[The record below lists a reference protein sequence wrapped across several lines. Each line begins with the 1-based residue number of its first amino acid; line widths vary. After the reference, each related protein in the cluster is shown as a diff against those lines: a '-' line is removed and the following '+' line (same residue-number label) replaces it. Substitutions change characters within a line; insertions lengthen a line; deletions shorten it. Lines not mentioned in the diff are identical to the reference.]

1 MNPRR
6 ILGAL
11 LALALLLGTV
21 LLPQAASAETIGLNI
36 LDPTEVSVSSPSG
49 FLGLGYTG
57 SGSFNAT
64 SFDGVNNAGTD
75 SSAHNHIVRTNDT
88 IGYDF
93 NFNLLGGGGANIV
106 LTATLSPAG
115 AGKWINT
122 GGLPCPGGASVS
134 PDGNTLTCTY
144 GAVASGVQDLVA
156 SAQMLATPTANGT
169 HIEVSATVSD
179 GVANSVTRVG
189 YTQSTGVD
197 AVVPDDIITAVQ
209 KAQLVKATS
218 HIPQGTIQHVFG
230 YNHTSTNGYLVTYPI
245 LVREG
250 DGSIGAAQLGNAP
263 LPATFTFNDN
273 VVAPADAVLDSCGI
287 NGDGNVTIGKTPYGT
302 AAGHTTTNSVANS
315 GMIQCSTL
323 VGGVVGVTVTG
334 ADTSGTTYPTLDQ
347 DGSQVEDNSWV
358 VSGYLRLFV
367 PDDGL
372 THHLT
377 DIYAPDANFSG
388 QAPSNGS
395 CVLGDPGLQ
404 LCSSADVP
412 VYAPTLSGA
421 GNKTLIMDVLGGT
434 PHAFAGTSNANGPAL
449 NPGQEFVAQITQQN
463 PSNTTSTGL
472 ANLQNAVSCD
482 ALDTSKE
489 SIWAFDG
496 TTGTTDT
503 THAVLVDASSTA
515 TVAAIQYGDAS
526 SNCTDAYGLATPHWT
541 TSIDMSNVAAPNYYL
556 NIHNVRV
563 LYEIDAE
570 APPTTPNQFLKFYVN
585 EKTLATD
592 NPGDIVKDC
601 NSTVANIFY
610 PVSGG
615 TVTGTFT
622 SGNCGQGQIFYSN
635 YAIAK
640 GLRADVSNSALFTVL
655 GHSNPGVDPTQE
667 FVGYLQIDGH
677 LNTIVQHDTY
687 ACDLIDRTKYTV
699 ADFDGTTN
707 PSTPITG
714 PVTFLT
720 GSKPTVNGTPANLTF
735 SAPNVPAL
743 DVEYSTD
750 ALTGSDNCQTGT
762 WSTTEPAASTITK
775 IRIHWDLQINQSV
788 MMLVNLKANA
798 GLNGF
803 GSPSPDTVTNQMA
816 ASTLA
821 APTPPL
827 TASATAEVLTE
838 VVKLTKSVAP
848 GTGTVGGTV
857 TYTLNPILYGPAGTS
872 GLITITD
879 VLPAGVTY
887 HPGSSQFI
895 NLPPPQSTWN
905 VATGNVTPPG
915 IVTDPVTGIQT
926 LTFTV
931 GTAGA
936 AAGRYVALP
945 SIQFQADLSLALSNG
960 SHTNNA
966 TINDMADTSGTDHT
980 AQASFNV
987 NDSGGLNVAKIVTVA
1002 PTAVNTPIT
1011 WELRYSNQGNSDL
1024 PWTDFIDVLPFNGD
1038 ALGTHYN
1045 GSLTFVSV
1053 TASDAVQFE
1062 YTNQPRNQINL
1073 DPYCATNGGSHG
1085 TSIVAGNP
1093 GAVCNN
1099 YSTTTWYTALGMPG
1113 GPQIPADVTALRILG
1128 LTLTHGTAVVHTID
1142 VSTATSGNVPSD
1154 LYWNQ
1159 YDLRTTNT
1167 LVAQAEVSTSVP
1179 IPPSP
1184 FVSLVK
1190 SCIAP
1195 PNCTSAAQPTD
1206 AFTPITDIVYQIQAT
1221 NAGGHAA
1228 GALTITDA
1236 IPNSGGPTP
1245 TFYMDFKVGSA
1256 TTTYGGAFN
1265 AAMFAVSY
1273 STDPLMSSGSFTYT
1287 PVSGAGG
1294 APAGYDRMVTAVR
1307 WTMTGAN
1314 TLAAAGGANVG
1325 TVQFSAAI
1333 R

>member
-1 MNPRR
+1 VKPPR
-6 ILGAL
+6 IFGTLLAFAL
-11 LALALLLGTV
+11 LAGTFSS
-21 LLPQAASAETIGLNI
+21 PHPASAETIGLNI
-36 LDPTEVSVSSPSG
+36 LDPTEVSASSPSG
-49 FLGLGYTG
+49 YLGLGYTG
-57 SGSFNAT
+57 NGSFNGT

-75 SSAHNHIVRTNDT
+75 SSANNHIVRTNDT

-93 NFNLLGGGGANIV
+93 NFNLLGGGGTNIV

-122 GGLPCPGGASVS
+122 GTLPCPGGATVS
-134 PDGNTLTCTY
+134 PDGNTLTCTS
-144 GAVASGVQDLVA
+144 GAVGSGVQDLVA

-197 AVVPDDIITAVQ
+197 AIVPDDIITAVQ

-218 HIPQGTIQHVFG
+218 HIPQGTIQHVF
-230 YNHTSTNGYLVTYPI
+230 NHNNSPGVNGYLVTYPI

-250 DGSIGAAQLGNAP
+250 DGSIGAAQLGDAP
-263 LPATFTFNDN
+263 LPATFTFIDN
-273 VVAPADAVLDSCGI
+273 VVAPADASVDACGI
-287 NGDGNVTIGKTPYGT
+287 NGDGIVTIGGTPYGT
-302 AAGHTTTNSVANS
+302 ATGHTTTNAVANS
-315 GMIQCSTL
+315 GTIQCGSL
-323 VGGVVGVTVTG
+323 SGGVVGVTVTG
-334 ADTSGTTYPTLDQ
+334 ADTSGTTYPAVDA
-347 DGSQVEDNSWV
+347 DGSLVEDNSWV

-372 THHLT
+372 AHHLT

-388 QAPSNGS
+388 QTPSNGS

-404 LCSSADVP
+404 LCSSADLP
-412 VYAPTLSGA
+412 VYAPALSGD

-449 NPGQEFVAQITQQN
+449 NPSQEFVAQITQQN
-463 PSNTTSTGL
+463 PSNATSTGL

-489 SIWAFDG
+489 TIWAFDG

-503 THAVLVDASSTA
+503 THAVLIDGSSTA
-515 TVAAIQYGDAS
+515 TIAAIQYGDAS
-526 SNCTDAYGLATPHWT
+526 SSCSDPYGLATPHWT
-541 TSIDMSNVAAPNYYL
+541 TTIDMSPADSALPNYYL

-570 APPTTPNQFLKFYVN
+570 TPPTPNQFLKFYVN

-592 NPGDIVKDC
+592 NPGDIVSDC
-601 NSTVANIFY
+601 SSTVANIFY
-610 PVSGG
+610 AGS
-615 TVTGTFT
+615 VTGTFT
-622 SGNCGQGQIFYSN
+622 SGNCGQGQIFYSH

-640 GLRADVSNSALFTVL
+640 GLRADVSNSTLFTVL
-655 GHSNPGVDPTQE
+655 GHPGVDPSQE

-677 LNTIVQHDTY
+677 LNTVVQNDTY

-707 PSTPITG
+707 PSTPISG

-762 WSTTEPAASTITK
+762 WSATEPAASTITK

-798 GLNGF
+798 GLNGY

-821 APTPPL
+821 APVPPL

-838 VVKLTKSVAP
+838 VVKLTKSVSP

-872 GLITITD
+872 GLVTITD

-887 HPGSSQFI
+887 HPGSSQFV
-895 NLPPPQSTWN
+895 NLPPAQSTWN
-905 VATGNVTPPG
+905 AATGNVTPPG
-915 IVTDPVTGIQT
+915 IVTDGVTGIQT

-936 AAGRYVALP
+936 VPGRFVALP
-945 SIQFQADLSLALSNG
+945 SVQFQADLSLALSNG

-966 TINDMADTSGTDHT
+966 TINDAADTSGTDHT

-1011 WELRYSNQGNSDL
+1011 WELRYSNQGSSDL

-1045 GSLTFVSV
+1045 GSLTFVGV

-1062 YTNQPRNQINL
+1062 YANQPRNQINL

-1085 TSIVAGNP
+1085 TSVVAGNP

-1099 YSTTTWYTALGMPG
+1099 YSTTTWYSALGMPG
-1113 GPQIPADVTALRILG
+1113 GPQVPADVTAIRVLG

-1142 VSTATSGNVPSD
+1142 ISTATSGNVPAD
-1154 LYWNQ
+1154 MYWNQ

-1167 LVAQAEVSTSVP
+1167 LVAQAETSTTVP
-1179 IPPSP
+1179 IPPAP
-1184 FVSLVK
+1184 FVTLLK
-1190 SCIAP
+1190 SCISP
-1195 PNCTSAAQPTD
+1195 PNCTSAAQPTEG
-1206 AFTPITDIVYQIQAT
+1206 AASITPIVYQIQAT

-1228 GALTITDA
+1228 GVLIITDA
-1236 IPNSGGPTP
+1236 IPNSGGATP
-1245 TFYMDFKVGSA
+1245 TFYMDFMVGSA
-1256 TTTYGGAFN
+1256 TTTFGGAFN
-1265 AAMFAVSY
+1265 SSMFTVTY

-1294 APAGYDRMVTAVR
+1294 APPGYDRLVTAVR